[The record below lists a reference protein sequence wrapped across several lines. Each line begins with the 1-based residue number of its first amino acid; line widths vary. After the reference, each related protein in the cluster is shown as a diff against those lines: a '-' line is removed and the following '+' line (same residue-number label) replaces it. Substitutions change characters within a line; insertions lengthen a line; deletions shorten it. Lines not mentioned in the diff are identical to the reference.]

1 MRVKKRVIKPDEYKG
16 ISPGSMGGLIRRIRE
31 LRGLSRGEL
40 GVKAGF
46 GPSVS
51 SEVRIRQYEVNINT
65 PRESAIMA
73 IADALQI
80 DSHSLLNTDFSDVGN
95 MYHALF
101 YMELFQALRPVKIG
115 DCFYLEFGEI
125 NGLNQ
130 MVDGFR
136 NRKFLEDWYNAI
148 QYNAYAENAGE
159 EKGISYAVWQ
169 YEYSAEELLLREKK
183 EKFEERLGKITD
195 LLGQ

>member
-1 MRVKKRVIKPDEYKG
+1 MKKRVIKPDEYKG

-115 DCFYLEFGEI
+115 DCYYLEFGEI

-148 QYNAYAENAGE
+148 QYNAHYESTDKESGV
-159 EKGISYAVWQ
+159 SYAAWQ
-169 YEYSAEELLLREKK
+169 YEYSADELLLREKK